1 MVNYLKPYVILSIVS
16 LITLKIKAQNLPY
29 EPPTPISCSPTQN
42 CPEEFPCCSQFWT
55 CGTGPICVIGC
66 NPKNSFTQNSCLKGP
81 AFLPPKFAKKRKIRK
96 LKKQKSSK
104 EKGKVSKRFEVS
116 YEGLDDEFDLNE
128 EYVFQED
135 IDNKEKRDANVNE
148 QKEEKKELDGYNEE
162 DNDQDEESDE
172 EDDDDEEEGDEEKI
186 VDVDEYD
193 DLESENYDNFE
204 DNGENYD
211 EDDET
216 FEANSF
222 VIAGVKSEQ
231 SDLES
236 AILFNHLENNNHH
249 KIILKRSYDEQSF
262 SIEALV
268 DETEPNNIIN
278 QYDYSFES
286 NSVSIQ
292 HEDIDRKGPL
302 VANSYAGDYINIP
315 GTSIIPWTDFLIT
328 ADIEKAKNQW
338 DNVDFT
344 YSGVLKMFENDEN
357 DEKENSPY
365 IYLAMPKKSAGSL
378 LTTTRSMLYGRIGVH
393 LKAGRGNGVI
403 TTIVLFSNVH
413 DEIDFEFLGGDL
425 INAQTNYYHQ
435 GELIHTRMI
444 KAHTETSI
452 RDNWHYYEIDWN
464 ADRIHWYID
473 GRIVRT
479 LQKVDTWDAQQK
491 IYKYPQTP
499 MKLHVSI
506 WPGGSENNSP
516 GTIDWAGGLVDWE
529 NAQDIKEKGEF
540 DCKIKSINVNPLVNK
555 QMHEFKKKYTKNS
568 KIHPNRRF
576 AYSYEPTNQLHDY
589 MFDNVVLKNDD
600 IVYLNGFGSNGEH
613 PNM

>member
-1 MVNYLKPYVILSIVS
+1 MVNYLKPYVLLSIAS
-16 LITLKIKAQNLPY
+16 LITLKIKGQNLPY

-104 EKGKVSKRFEVS
+104 EKGKVSKRFEIS
-116 YEGLDDEFDLNE
+116 YEALDDGFDLDE
-128 EYVFQED
+128 ENVFQED
-135 IDNKEKRDANVNE
+135 IDNKNINNNKRDNDKDDDDDEV
-148 QKEEKKELDGYNEE
+148 DGYNEE
-162 DNDQDEESDE
+162 S
-172 EDDDDEEEGDEEKI
+172 DDDEEEDNDADEKI
-186 VDVDEYD
+186 VDVDEYNDFEND
-193 DLESENYDNFE
+193 DDDSFE
-204 DNGENYD
+204 DNGE
-211 EDDET
+211 EDDDDEPI
-216 FEANSF
+216 EADIF
-222 VIAGVKSEQ
+222 VIAGEKSEQ
-231 SDLES
+231 TDLES
-236 AILFNHLENNNHH
+236 AILFNHLENNNNH
-249 KIILKRSYDEQSF
+249 KIILKRSQGEQSF

-268 DETEPNNIIN
+268 EETEPINIIN
-278 QYDYSFES
+278 QYDYSFGS
-286 NSVSIQ
+286 NSISIQ

-328 ADIEKAKNQW
+328 ADLDKAKDQW

-344 YSGVLKMFENDEN
+344 YSGVLKMFEN

-425 INAQTNYYHQ
+425 MNAQTNYYHQ

-464 ADRIHWYID
+464 PDRIHWYID

-506 WPGGSENNSP
+506 WPGGSESNSP

-540 DCKIKSINVNPLVNK
+540 DCKVKSINVNPLVNK
-555 QMHEFKKKYTKNS
+555 QMQEFKKKYTKNS

-576 AYSYEPTNQLHDY
+576 AYSYDPENQLHDY

-600 IVYLNGFGSNGEH
+600 IVYLSGFGSNGEH